1 VNMYPSLVEI
11 RSVTSE
17 IRRWK
22 KERKKE
28 RKRKA
33 TFLYKLVN
41 SQNELCE
48 LFSFVAQEDINIF
61 SRAQLVIALLC
72 ASWQF
77 LPRHIARIRCYVA
90 SLFYC
95 VLFLFV
101 LFCTTS

>member
-1 VNMYPSLVEI
+1 MYPSLVEI

-22 KERKKE
+22 KEKKKE

-48 LFSFVAQEDINIF
+48 LFSFVAQEDINI
-61 SRAQLVIALLC
+61 
-72 ASWQF
+72 
-77 LPRHIARIRCYVA
+77 
-90 SLFYC
+90 
-95 VLFLFV
+95 
-101 LFCTTS
+101 